1 MEALNIPGLRVLPA
15 LRLRLSA
22 IHLQHGG
29 LSHRNIHRA
38 RIQILALVG
47 DGGLVVPRR
56 NQYVFMGMAD
66 DVFFRLAIEQYTRP
80 RRPLH
85 FQPAPGRIDISAE
98 RHETH
103 AQGHCLSGLDRDLE

>member
-1 MEALNIPGLRVLPA
+1 
-15 LRLRLSA
+15 
-22 IHLQHGG
+22 
-29 LSHRNIHRA
+29 
-38 RIQILALVG
+38 
-47 DGGLVVPRR
+47 
-56 NQYVFMGMAD
+56 MGMAD